1 MTMKLT
7 FAEATWMKLFG
18 VLGLLVA
25 AFFLLQPLLPAFE
38 QHEEPLADP
47 ATIQKLI
54 AGEIIAPPSESED
67 DRTNAQF
74 HGNAVAAP
82 TIASLMIP
90 LNILGVA
97 TEEKRIEVDLTRQRV
112 YAFEGNRKV
121 FEFLTSTGKWGRT
134 PTGTFHIWTKLKST
148 LMSGGSGATYYYLPN
163 VPWVMFFGNNEVP
176 ASRGFSLHGTYW
188 HNNFGHPMS
197 HGCVNLRTEDA
208 KVLFAWAD
216 PPLMDSK
223 AWSVT
228 VRAASEGTKVVIYGE
243 EPDEISN

>member
-1 MTMKLT
+1 MKLT
-7 FAEATWMKLFG
+7 LAEAAWVKLFG
-18 VLGLLVA
+18 VLGFFVG
-25 AFFLLQPLLPAFE
+25 AFFLVQPLLPALPP
-38 QHEEPLADP
+38 QEEPLADP
-47 ATIQKLI
+47 TTLQKLI
-54 AGEIIAPPSESED
+54 AGETLVPPTQD
-67 DRTNAQF
+67 DRTHAQF
-74 HGNAVAAP
+74 HGNAATPP
-82 TIASLMIP
+82 TIASLMAP
-90 LNILGVA
+90 LNVLGA
-97 TEEKRIEVDLTRQRV
+97 SAGEKRIEVDLTHQRV

-134 PTGTFHIWTKLKST
+134 PTGTFYVWTKLKST

-208 KVLFAWAD
+208 KMLFAWAD
-216 PPLMDSK
+216 PPLTDPK
-223 AWSVT
+223 AWSIT